1 MVTNLGTAVVEL
13 DVVAAPLSTNNFLH
27 YITDKF
33 FDNTIFHRILT
44 SGIFVA
50 QGGWITSAPVVQPGQ
65 RRAIALE
72 VGKGLSN
79 VKGTIAMAPTAELN
93 SATSQFFFNLADYM
107 ALDTASGGYA
117 VFGKIVSGLPLLDAL
132 AGVASSTQ
140 YGLTDFTGQN
150 VVVQTTS

>member
-93 SATSQFFFNLADYM
+93 S
-107 ALDTASGGYA
+107 
-117 VFGKIVSGLPLLDAL
+117 
-132 AGVASSTQ
+132 
-140 YGLTDFTGQN
+140 
-150 VVVQTTS
+150 TT